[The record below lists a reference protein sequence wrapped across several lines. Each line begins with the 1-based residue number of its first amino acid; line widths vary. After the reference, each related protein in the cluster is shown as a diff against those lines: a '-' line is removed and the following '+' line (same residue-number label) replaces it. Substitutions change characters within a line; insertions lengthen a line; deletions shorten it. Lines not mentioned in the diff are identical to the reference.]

1 MTTNAFSPG
10 FIGRVAERRRGV
22 HVCLG
27 VSHLRHLVALR
38 LSQSELLTLSSPE
51 WTVTEHLCNAHRI
64 PSVKITLCINLR
76 TLLATGISFQ
86 I

>member
-1 MTTNAFSPG
+1 MWKVVTVTTNAFSPG

-38 LSQSELLTLSSPE
+38 LSQSELLTLGSPE
-51 WTVTEHLCNAHRI
+51 WTVTEHLCKCVTRI
-64 PSVKITLCINLR
+64 EYRLQRLHYALTYVLC
-76 TLLATGISFQ
+76 
-86 I
+86 